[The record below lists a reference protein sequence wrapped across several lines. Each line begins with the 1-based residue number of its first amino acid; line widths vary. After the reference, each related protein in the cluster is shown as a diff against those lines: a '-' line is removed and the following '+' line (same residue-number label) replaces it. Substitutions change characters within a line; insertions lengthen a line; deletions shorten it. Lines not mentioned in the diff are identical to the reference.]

1 MCTAACPQD
10 SQVGKQDFPLP
21 SLGPLLSGIQ
31 QEVLRG
37 RGFALI
43 RGLPVD
49 RWSRLETLV
58 AYWGIGLYW

>member
-1 MCTAACPQD
+1 MCLAALQD
-10 SQVGKQDFPLP
+10 SQVSKDDFPLP
-21 SLGPLLSGIQ
+21 SLGPLLVDVQ

-37 RGFALI
+37 RGFGLI

-49 RWSRLETLV
+49 RWSRVETLV